1 MGKTSILLK
10 QSHSTTDNTYFETSR
25 SKKIL
30 VVEDDS
36 THRALIEGI
45 LKGCGF
51 ETSYAENGVIA
62 LSKIAGGEEFDLIL
76 MDWDMPE
83 LNGLQTTR
91 ALRCREIEYGY
102 MHTPIIAF
110 TAHAQPGDREKCIAA
125 GMDAYL
131 PKDVWMPH
139 WRQTLIDNL
148 EGLFSGTLRIQDFER
163 YDRHVENNRKIK
175 DQSFNPDLFDT
186 KIFQEARDIL
196 KGGFLETIEDY
207 LEDAASYIREIKL
220 GVENHDYQ
228 KIRAG
233 SHPLK
238 SNSKGLGL
246 ISVSKIAEAINQ
258 LAQESAANTPFNAFL
273 PLVKN
278 LDTAFEKA
286 EKRIKEII
294 KADD

>member
-1 MGKTSILLK
+1 MRNTNILLK
-10 QSHSTTDNTYFETSR
+10 RGYATTDTSCIEANA
-25 SKKIL
+25 SKRVLI
-30 VVEDDS
+30 VEDDS

-51 ETSYAENGVIA
+51 DTSCAENGVIA
-62 LSKIAGGEEFDLIL
+62 LSKIAGGEVFDLIL

-148 EGLFSGTLRIQDFER
+148 EGLFSGTLRIQDFEK
-163 YDRHVENNRKIK
+163 YDDAVESNIKIIRQSYDT
-175 DQSFNPDLFDT
+175 DQFDIKLFS
-186 KIFQEARDIL
+186 EARDIL
-196 KGGFLETIEDY
+196 KDGFVETIEDY
-207 LEDAASYIREIKL
+207 LEDAASYIREIKN
-220 GVENHDYQ
+220 GINTKDYQ
-228 KIRAG
+228 KIRSG

-246 ISVSKIAEAINQ
+246 VSVSKIAEAINH
-258 LAQESAANTPFNAFL
+258 LAQENSVNAPFEDFI
-273 PLVKN
+273 PLVES
-278 LDTAFEKA
+278 LEVAFEKA
-286 EKRIKEII
+286 EKRMKDII
-294 KADD
+294 KSG